1 MNPKG
6 DVTLCSW
13 YSHSR
18 KPYRKGFYCS
28 AILSLIGVR
37 RDQSVTAFKIA
48 LSMVSCCL
56 VTRFKAWTL
65 LTYSLVLH
73 PHSGHAACTPGSQY
87 AHLPRKT
94 LGPPQNGHGGKR
106 GFIPFHEPA
115 GVEKISEI
123 AEPFQLER
131 VVFYI
136 LKMVFLRVV
145 SINSHNVTSCIGP
158 YRV

>member
-48 LSMVSCCL
+48 LSMV
-56 VTRFKAWTL
+56 
-65 LTYSLVLH
+65 
-73 PHSGHAACTPGSQY
+73 
-87 AHLPRKT
+87 
-94 LGPPQNGHGGKR
+94 
-106 GFIPFHEPA
+106 
-115 GVEKISEI
+115 EKISEI

>member
-94 LGPPQNGHGGKR
+94 LGPPQNGHGGSVGSYR
-106 GFIPFHEPA
+106 
-115 GVEKISEI
+115 S
-123 AEPFQLER
+123 
-131 VVFYI
+131 
-136 LKMVFLRVV
+136 MSLRAWRRFPRLPNP
-145 SINSHNVTSCIGP
+145 SNWNGWFSTSSKWCFCGL
-158 YRV
+158 